1 MMVMKK
7 KHHNKVKK
15 MNKIKIKYIKNYYI
29 SIKKIQKKKFHK
41 LVKEMKKDMK
51 QVIQIIELK
60 IQNYHVEFK
69 EGNKQIIK
77 NLILIEKM

>member
-1 MMVMKK
+1 MKK

>member
-1 MMVMKK
+1 
-7 KHHNKVKK
+7 
-15 MNKIKIKYIKNYYI
+15 
-29 SIKKIQKKKFHK
+29 
-41 LVKEMKKDMK
+41 MKKDMK

-60 IQNYHVEFK
+60 ILNYHVEFK